1 MNHSGFECILV
12 FAECCIG
19 YKSMKSA
26 AEVADS
32 DSDYNVL
39 IYNLHYSRHLGN
51 RIGSQDS
58 QAFRGHNQKPED
70 IPSDVMPLARYFSRL
85 SGKLGKNFVK

>member
-39 IYNLHYSRHLGN
+39 IYNLHYSRQQTSGKQNLEPGFSGLQ
-51 RIGSQDS
+51 RSQPET
-58 QAFRGHNQKPED
+58 RGH
-70 IPSDVMPLARYFSRL
+70 SL
-85 SGKLGKNFVK
+85 

>member
-39 IYNLHYSRHLGN
+39 IYNLHYSRQQTESGKQNWELGFSGLQ
-51 RIGSQDS
+51 RSQPET
-58 QAFRGHNQKPED
+58 RGH
-70 IPSDVMPLARYFSRL
+70 SL
-85 SGKLGKNFVK
+85 